1 MVINNSSHHV
11 AELLRDFGP
20 QPKFGS
26 DGFGTMVT
34 DQHPKPLLPCLRDGI
49 RPLQLPAELAM
60 AELSVIGHNP
70 AASGCARRVLREA
83 GHQTHKLLH
92 KQIIRGSC
100 KFMNARLITVMTL
113 AGVVTNT
120 LYWRLNIVH
129 KTRK

>member
-1 MVINNSSHHV
+1 
-11 AELLRDFGP
+11 
-20 QPKFGS
+20 
-26 DGFGTMVT
+26 MVT
-34 DQHPKPLLPCLRDGI
+34 DQHPKPLLPCLRDVI

-60 AELSVIGHNP
+60 SELGVIGHNP
-70 AASGCARRVLREA
+70 AASGCTRRVLREA
-83 GHQTHKLLH
+83 SHQTHKVLH